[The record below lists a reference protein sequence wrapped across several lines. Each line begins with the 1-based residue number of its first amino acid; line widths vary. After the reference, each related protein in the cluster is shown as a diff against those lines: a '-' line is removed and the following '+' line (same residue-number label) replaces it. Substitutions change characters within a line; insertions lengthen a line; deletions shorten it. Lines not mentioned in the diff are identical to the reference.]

1 MLILQSPAATERT
14 LIPHGKL
21 YCPRREIPKQK
32 LKPWVGIRGWQLR
45 PNLARVAMGRD
56 AGAVILA
63 SGASGHV
70 NALFSLRFFKRL
82 ALSIYALF
90 LLIISS
96 EKTEEGK
103 SQASHLKS
111 TSVKKK
117 SIQWRRNIRRDEEE
131 EKEVCRRRALA
142 MKSRSFDGS
151 AWKHHLFISSRGET
165 LFTQSWTPLNRDAK
179 ALVIILHGLN
189 EHSGRY
195 TRFARQLNSCG
206 YKIYGMDWIGHGGSD
221 GLHGYVPSLDQV
233 VEGTKMFLQKVR
245 SENPGVPCF
254 LFGHSTGGAIILK
267 AALDPNVKKMVRG
280 IITTSPAL
288 RVWTSHPIFVVIAP
302 FFSLVLPRYQFNGA
316 NKRGTAVSHDPEALI
331 AKYSDPLVYTGP
343 IRVRT
348 GCEVLRIC
356 SFLQQN
362 MKRVTVPFLVLH
374 GTADTVTDPTASQD
388 LYDQAASRHK
398 AIKLYEGLFHDLL
411 FEPERDEIV
420 SDILDWMDN
429 KLES

>member
-1 MLILQSPAATERT
+1 MARNATCSIIGCSRGFTLILESPAATERT

-63 SGASGHV
+63 SGASGH
-70 NALFSLRFFKRL
+70 
-82 ALSIYALF
+82 
-90 LLIISS
+90 
-96 EKTEEGK
+96 
-103 SQASHLKS
+103 
-111 TSVKKK
+111 
-117 SIQWRRNIRRDEEE
+117 WRRNIRRDEEE